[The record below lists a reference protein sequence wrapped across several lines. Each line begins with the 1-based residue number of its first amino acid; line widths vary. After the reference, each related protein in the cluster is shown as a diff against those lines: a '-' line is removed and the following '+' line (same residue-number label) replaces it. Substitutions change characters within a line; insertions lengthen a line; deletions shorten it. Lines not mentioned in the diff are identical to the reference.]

1 MKQNVVTLTQ
11 EMVAIDSVS
20 RNSNVAISGLL
31 EKTLRQSGFDVERLE
46 YVDENTVVKV
56 SLVAKKGD
64 GRGGLALFSHS
75 DTVPGTKWDRDPWGP
90 TVENGRLIGLGSC
103 DMKGPSAATIV
114 AGSQVKAS
122 LEAPLYIIVTADEEV
137 DYGGARQ
144 VMRESKLLKENMP
157 VFGLVAEPTQL
168 QPVYAHKGGSRMVV
182 TARGKAAHTS
192 TGEGLSATF
201 LMAPFFA
208 EVAEL
213 EKLFRTD
220 ESFMNPMFDPS
231 TNGFNM
237 MIDDGGC
244 RPSVFSSETVCTL
257 ALRVMPEARS
267 GDAVALVQEKA
278 KRYGFDFSSSIERS
292 FYISPDAD
300 IVQAV
305 VRATGGQS
313 PQTVPF
319 GTEATIYQEY
329 LQPLILGPGNILQ
342 AHTNGE
348 SIEIRQLQNAV
359 DVYGRV
365 IEELCG

>member
-1 MKQNVVTLTQ
+1 
-11 EMVAIDSVS
+11 
-20 RNSNVAISGLL
+20 
-31 EKTLRQSGFDVERLE
+31 
-46 YVDENTVVKV
+46 
-56 SLVAKKGD
+56 
-64 GRGGLALFSHS
+64 
-75 DTVPGTKWDRDPWGP
+75 
-90 TVENGRLIGLGSC
+90 
-103 DMKGPSAATIV
+103 
-114 AGSQVKAS
+114 
-122 LEAPLYIIVTADEEV
+122 
-137 DYGGARQ
+137 
-144 VMRESKLLKENMP
+144 
-157 VFGLVAEPTQL
+157 
-168 QPVYAHKGGSRMVV
+168 
-182 TARGKAAHTS
+182 
-192 TGEGLSATF
+192 
-201 LMAPFFA
+201 MAPFLA

-237 MIDDGGC
+237 VIDDGGC
-244 RPSVFSSETVCTL
+244 RPNVFSSETVCTL

-300 IVQAV
+300 IVQAAV
-305 VRATGGQS
+305 HATGGQS